1 MGKIATTVGMPSRSA
16 LMDALR
22 DVNRSYK
29 DKDKLSARVS
39 FVKGELRKLPAART
53 GTYLRVLVENPMQ
66 LQNILDPQYPLR
78 REANAFANAFSHP
91 PRDVIERY
99 IEETMRELPDGR
111 DVMEFCFEFLRAV
124 TIALPLIFSFL

>member
-22 DVNRSYK
+22 DVDRSYK

-53 GTYLRVLVENPMQ
+53 DPYLRVLVEHPTR

-78 REANAFANAFSHP
+78 REANAFAHP

-111 DVMEFCFEFLRAV
+111 DVMEFCFEFLHAGYQRR
-124 TIALPLIFSFL
+124 